1 MAKRMNMFLH
11 QSENKSH
18 TQKKEDFE
26 HPFDGNSSFSL
37 YLEPILNPYFQSYQ
51 NVISLSCIPAGPL
64 RPMVTKIDPPRLSSF
79 SEPGPFYSGL
89 QNCIPVLLRQPV
101 SVIGSGQSAF
111 KWNDAFM
118 GADDIPAVFDFLLNH
133 QYHIDSSI
141 TSMLQDGPVVV
152 GGVSNRRT
160 SGQRKMIAF
169 VSYKHH
175 S

>member
-1 MAKRMNMFLH
+1 MSKRMNMFLP
-11 QSENKSH
+11 QNGNKSH
-18 TQKKEDFE
+18 VSNEDRE
-26 HPFDGNSSFSL
+26 HPFSGNSSFTL

-51 NVISLSCIPAGPL
+51 NVVSLSCIPSGPL
-64 RPMVTKIDPPRLSSF
+64 RRMVTKIDPPRLSSF

-101 SVIGSGQSAF
+101 SVIGSGSAAF

-118 GADDIPAVFDFLLNH
+118 GADDIPAIFDFLLTH
-133 QYHIDSSI
+133 QYQIDTSI

-152 GGVSNRRT
+152 GGVSNRRP

-169 VSYKHH
+169 VSYKP
-175 S
+175 